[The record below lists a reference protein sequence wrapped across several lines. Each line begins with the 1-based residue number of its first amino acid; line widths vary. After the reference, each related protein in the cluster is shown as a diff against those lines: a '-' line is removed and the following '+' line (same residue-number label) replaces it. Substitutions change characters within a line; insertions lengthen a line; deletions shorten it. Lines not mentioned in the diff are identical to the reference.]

1 MSLFRISRRFILVS
15 ISALTFSAVASA
27 NTCTDATFN
36 ANLSAIGSGE
46 REFRWDSSYFNE
58 SGNEWA
64 NKYIYENKL
73 LIEQH
78 DDSKEIGEEI
88 KVNHFYYDVDESALK
103 KKGLEYIISNCSKND
118 TLCYE
123 QKMYSNGI
131 YIGVE
136 IIKSTPNYA
145 SIEAIESSINWFFEY
160 ILQTDTLIQKKYYD
174 YATDHVRTGQ
184 TLFAADSSDDFKC
197 YQYNDN
203 GEIDYIILY
212 KPNEK
217 GFSLSLDGKEFGID
231 GEGYDREFFFVKNEE
246 TTAIRKT
253 IKPVKISPKARYF
266 DLLGRFKFTK

>member
-27 NTCTDATFN
+27 NTCTDATFI
-36 ANLSAIGSGE
+36 LYSSPIGSDE
-46 REFRWDSSYFNE
+46 REFRLDSSYFNE
-58 SGNEWA
+58 RGNEWTH
-64 NKYIYENKL
+64 KYIYENKL
-73 LIEQH
+73 LMEMH
-78 DDSKEIGEEI
+78 FDPKTDGEEI
-88 KVNHFYYDVDESALK
+88 SVNHFYHDVDESALK
-103 KKGLEYIISNCSKND
+103 KNGLEHIISNCSKND
-118 TLCYE
+118 TLCHE
-123 QKMYSNGI
+123 QKMYSNGV
-131 YIGVE
+131 YDGVE
-136 IIKSTPNYA
+136 IYRLTPNYA
-145 SIEAIESSINWFFEY
+145 STETIESSIHWFFEY

-174 YATDHVRTGQ
+174 YATDHVSTGQ